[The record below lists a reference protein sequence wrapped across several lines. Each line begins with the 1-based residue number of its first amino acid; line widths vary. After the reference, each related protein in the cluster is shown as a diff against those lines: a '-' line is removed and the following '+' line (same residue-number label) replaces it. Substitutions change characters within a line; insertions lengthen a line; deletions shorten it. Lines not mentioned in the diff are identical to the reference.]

1 MRRERVSEDIYI
13 FTSEIY
19 AQVTASV
26 ILTGEG
32 AIVIDT
38 LPFPIESR
46 EMANFVHRRHKR
58 GARYVINTHF
68 HADHVYGNY
77 LYPEAHI
84 IGHRKCREAL
94 LTVGADQLA
103 RAQEETPGL
112 EEVKLRVPTIVFDN
126 EMGLHLG
133 NQSLRLIHLPGHSDD
148 GVGVFVDGERILF
161 SGDAVMPVP
170 YFGAGDHTTLRRT
183 LQRVIDLNP
192 ENIVQ
197 GHGETL
203 LRGEIIETL
212 ERHIAYLDCVE
223 EVVATL
229 IEAHGSRAELQNVSI
244 EECGESPI
252 PLDGLV
258 RQLHHAN
265 LVKLYNAL
273 SAQNA

>member
-26 ILTGEG
+26 ILTDEG

-38 LPFPIESR
+38 LPFPVESR

-58 GARYVINTHF
+58 GARYVVNTHF
-68 HADHVYGNY
+68 HADHTYGNY
-77 LYPEAHI
+77 LFPEAHI
-84 IGHRKCREAL
+84 IGHRKCRDTL
-94 LTVGADQLA
+94 LSVGQAQLD
-103 RAQEETPGL
+103 RAKAETPGL
-112 EEVKLRVPTIVFDN
+112 EEVTLRVPTIVFDN

-133 NQSLRLIHLPGHSDD
+133 NHSLRLMHLPGHSED
-148 GVGVFVDGERILF
+148 GIGVFADSERILF

-170 YFGAGDHTTLRRT
+170 YFGAGDHMTLRRT

-203 LRGEIIETL
+203 LRGEITDTL

-223 EVVATL
+223 ETVTTL
-229 IEAHGSRAELQNVSI
+229 IEAHGRREELQAVSI
-244 EECGESPI
+244 EQCGESPI

-265 LVKLYNAL
+265 LLKLYNDL